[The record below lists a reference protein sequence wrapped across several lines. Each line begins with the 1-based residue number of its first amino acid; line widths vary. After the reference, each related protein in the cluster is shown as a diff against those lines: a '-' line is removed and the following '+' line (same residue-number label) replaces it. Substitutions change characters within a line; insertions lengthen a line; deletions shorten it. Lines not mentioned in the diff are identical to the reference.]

1 MVSQYTSLVRL
12 FYKVLDNFFIY
23 MYSYCFEMKSK
34 KSNGNKNTN
43 VKESQMTKKLCT

>member
-1 MVSQYTSLVRL
+1 
-12 FYKVLDNFFIY
+12 
-23 MYSYCFEMKSK
+23 MYSYCLEMESKK